1 MMFDGP
7 SKTHFPLVSIGIVTK
22 NGLPY
27 LKDTIKSVVE
37 ERNNYPNLEII
48 VIDGDSQ
55 DGTRDFLSTLDNEI
69 EWISEPDTGVSD
81 AVNKFLERANGEYVR
96 LLGDDDEI
104 LEGSTKEALDYLSRN
119 PHIDLLICHG
129 NFVSIDSN
137 GVKHEKPV
145 KQPIGHLSFRDLL
158 KVGGRSDE
166 IGWPIPETT
175 FFKRNVFTKYG
186 GYSEN
191 YHYSAYLELFLRYA
205 SCGATIFALPLK
217 VTFLKAT
224 ANSDS
229 IKAKQAC
236 RLEMEKM
243 LTSTGGWYYKFHK
256 YKQKGGL
263 LGSIRRYTDSVC
275 CRLNFH
281 PLRHFRN
288 I

>member
-1 MMFDGP
+1 MTCDDISMIG
-7 SKTHFPLVSIGIVTK
+7 SPLVSIGIITK

-27 LKDTIKSVVE
+27 LKDTIRSAIE
-37 ERNNYPNLEII
+37 ERKDYPNLEII

-55 DGTRDFLSTLDNEI
+55 DGTRDFLSTMNSEI

-81 AVNKFLERANGEYVR
+81 AVNKFLTRTNGDYIR

-104 LEGSTKEALDYLSRN
+104 LLGSTKAALDYLKKNS
-119 PHIDLLICHG
+119 HIDLLICHG

-137 GVKHEKPV
+137 GVKIEKPV
-145 KQPIGHLSFRDLL
+145 KQPKGYLSFKDLL

-186 GYSEN
+186 GYSEK

-205 SCGATIFALPLK
+205 SCGAIIFALPLK

-224 ANSDS
+224 VNSDS
-229 IKAKQAC
+229 IKAKKAC
-236 RLEMEKM
+236 SLEMEKM
-243 LTSTGGWYYKFHK
+243 LTCTGGWYYRLHR
-256 YKQKGGL
+256 YKQKGGV
-263 LGSIRRYTDSVC
+263 RYFIDSVC
-275 CRLNFH
+275 RRLNFH
-281 PLRHFRN
+281 PLRYIKN
-288 I
+288 K